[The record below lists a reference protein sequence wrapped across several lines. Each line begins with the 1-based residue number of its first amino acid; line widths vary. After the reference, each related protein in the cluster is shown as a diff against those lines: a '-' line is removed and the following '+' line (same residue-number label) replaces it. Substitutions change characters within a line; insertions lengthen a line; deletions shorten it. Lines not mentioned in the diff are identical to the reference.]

1 MILVSAILV
10 TIALGVYLFYGE
22 SLMYRFGYND
32 SAVLRNVSRSDTEIL
47 TIGYAYA
54 PKDFDPVLF
63 DPVSRSRM
71 TDVYESLVRT
81 DENLNIKPALA
92 STWGLID
99 PYTWEFVIRKNVK
112 FHDGKLLTVN
122 DVVYSLNRAMKDQKS
137 QLKSLLS
144 TISAIEVSG
153 DMTIRVK
160 TDVPDPLLLSK
171 MAVVYISQDGYVN
184 FDEPM
189 GTGAY
194 RVMGLT
200 SDEMFMERFEDY
212 WGESPAFKSVIVKKI
227 ADRDERIQALES
239 GEINFLAHLPPNY
252 ACSFF
257 EEFKDISGC
266 KSLKN
271 KNVVVKATPG
281 LEVSFIAFNFN
292 NELLKDKQYRMAIKK
307 SLDPEVFKKI
317 SFGFAIPAR
326 QFVSSGVFGFNPDI
340 KAEVY
345 DIDEAKKMIDEVIG
359 ESFSRI
365 AVTFDYPD
373 SLPPVGLYVQGQL
386 RDLGIDVELNPL
398 SDAELAK
405 KIMAGDS
412 DMYYMGW
419 RSELGDASDFL
430 ITGVHSNDTDS
441 GYGSFN
447 GMNYSNPKVDELI
460 AESQKNLDTQ
470 SRLEQLQQAMRIIT
484 EDDIVGVPLFES
496 EVLYAYADDLNF
508 KSRVDGYVYASNIK

>member
-1 MILVSAILV
+1 MLVSVILV
-10 TIALGVYLFYGE
+10 TAALGVYLFFGE
-22 SLMYRFGYND
+22 SLLYRFGYQD
-32 SAVLRNVSRSDTEIL
+32 PTALRNVARPDTEIL

-54 PKDFDPVLF
+54 PNDYDPVLF

-112 FHDGKLLTVN
+112 FHDGTTLTVN

-144 TISAIEVSG
+144 TISAIETS
-153 DMTIRVK
+153 DEMTIRIK
-160 TDVPDPLLLSK
+160 TSVPDPLLLSK
-171 MAVVYISQDGYVN
+171 MAAVYISQDGYAN
-184 FDEPM
+184 FNEPV
-189 GTGAY
+189 GTGPY
-194 RVMGLT
+194 KVMGLT
-200 SDEMFMERFEDY
+200 TDEMFMERFGDY
-212 WGESPAFKSVIVKKI
+212 WGETPAFKSVIVKMI
-227 ADRDERIQALES
+227 ADREERIQALES
-239 GEINFLAHLPPNY
+239 GEVNFLANLPPNY

-271 KNVVVKATPG
+271 KNIVVKATPG

-292 NELLKDKQYRMAIKK
+292 NELLKEKKYRVAIKK
-307 SLDPEVFKKI
+307 ALDPEVFKKI
-317 SFGFAIPAR
+317 AFGFAIPAR

-340 KAEVY
+340 MGEVY
-345 DIDEAKKMIDEVIG
+345 DIDEAKKLVDEVVG

-386 RDLGIDVELNPL
+386 RDLGIDVDLNPL

-430 ITGVHSNDTDS
+430 LAGVHSVDANS

-447 GMNYSNPKVDELI
+447 GMNYNNLNVDELI
-460 AESQKNLDTQ
+460 GESQKNLDTQ
-470 SRLEQLQQAMRIIT
+470 ARLEQLQEAMRIIT
-484 EDDIVGVPLFES
+484 EDDVVGVPLFES
-496 EVLYAYADDLNF
+496 EVLYAYTDDLNF